1 MRWYHGWNVLAVT
14 VLFQAILLGSTASSF
29 TLLISEWSREF
40 QSGIGDLQ
48 LAILIFTGVQCLLA
62 PLPGMIVDRT
72 SIRAMVVIGTLL
84 TASGMV
90 LLSTVTAVWQI
101 LAVYGTLISVGV
113 LLAGLL
119 PAQTLAV
126 KWFRGRRGMAIGLST
141 AGASIG
147 GIVMPII
154 VTQLFLAV
162 GWRDAH
168 LILAAAA
175 VVLIVPAVWFIVRNS
190 PEHMGI
196 EPEPE
201 SRISAARTA
210 ARIFP
215 KWTPLAI
222 LRERTFWIMVASL
235 VPMAMALAA
244 VAQNIGPLARD
255 VGVSP
260 IDAAFLVSVFSGC
273 ALLSKIV
280 VGTTADRVDL
290 RLLFWVTN
298 SLLIG
303 AVVIFAMQPDYILLM
318 LAAILLGLGGGAF
331 LPLLASLVSTRFGPQ
346 SFGQVMSMFGP
357 VTMITG
363 AGPWIAGRIRDNTG
377 DFALALNVFLVILI
391 PAMLAMLLLKPATPP
406 QPQHQPKLAPG
417 E

>member
-14 VLFQAILLGSTASSF
+14 VLFQALLIGSTASSF
-29 TLLISEWSREF
+29 TLLITEWSREF
-40 QSGIGDLQ
+40 KSGIGDLQ
-48 LAILIFTGVQCLLA
+48 LAILIFTAVQCLLA
-62 PLPGMIVDRT
+62 PLPGAIVDRT
-72 SIRAMVVIGTLL
+72 SIRTMIIIGTVS
-84 TASGMV
+84 TAAGMA
-90 LLSTVTAVWQI
+90 LLSAVTAVWQI

-126 KWFRGRRGMAIGLST
+126 KWFRGRRGLAIGLST

-147 GIVMPII
+147 GIVMPIV
-154 VTQLFLAV
+154 VTKLFLEI

-175 VVLIVPAVWFIVRNS
+175 VLLIVPAVWLVVRNS
-190 PEHMGI
+190 PEEMGI

-201 SRISAARTA
+201 TALSAARTA
-210 ARIFP
+210 SRVFP
-215 KWTPLAI
+215 KWTVRSI

-260 IDAAFLVSVFSGC
+260 IDAAFLVSLFSGC
-273 ALLSKIV
+273 ALLSKIL
-280 VGTTADRVDL
+280 VGLTADRADL
-290 RLLFWVTN
+290 RFLFWITN
-298 SLLIG
+298 SLLIA
-303 AVVIFAMQPDYILLM
+303 AVIVFGMQPAYWVM
-318 LAAILLGLGGGAF
+318 LVAAILLGLGGGAF
-331 LPLLASLVSTRFGPQ
+331 LPLLASLISTRFGPQ
-346 SFGQVMSMFGP
+346 SFGRVMSMFGP
-357 VTMITG
+357 MTMLTG
-363 AGPWIAGRIRDNTG
+363 AGPWIAGRIRDSTG
-377 DFALALNVFLVILI
+377 DFALALNVFLLILL
-391 PAMLAMLLLKPATPP
+391 PAMLAMLLLKPATAI
-406 QPQHQPKLAPG
+406 QPQARLAPG

>member
-1 MRWYHGWNVLAVT
+1 MRWYHGWKVLAVT
-14 VLFQAILLGSTASSF
+14 VLFQAILIGSTAASF
-29 TLLISEWSREF
+29 TLLITEWSREF
-40 QSGIGDLQ
+40 KSGIGDLQ
-48 LAILIFTGVQCLLA
+48 LAILIFTAVQCLLA
-62 PLPGMIVDRT
+62 PLPGMIVDRA
-72 SIRAMVVIGTLL
+72 SIRTMIVIGTVS
-84 TASGMV
+84 TAAGMA

-101 LAVYGTLISVGV
+101 LVVYGTLISVGV

-126 KWFRGRRGMAIGLST
+126 KWFRGRRGLAIGLST

-154 VTQLFLAV
+154 VTKLFLEV

-175 VVLIVPAVWFIVRNS
+175 VLLIVPAVWLVVRNS
-190 PEHMGI
+190 PEAMGI

-201 SRISAARTA
+201 SPLSAARA
-210 ARIFP
+210 ASREFP
-215 KWTPLAI
+215 KWTIRSI

-235 VPMAMALAA
+235 VPMAMAMGA
-244 VAQNIGPLARD
+244 VQQNIGPLARD

-260 IDAAFLVSVFSGC
+260 IDAAFLVSVFSAC
-273 ALLSKIV
+273 ALLSKIL
-280 VGTTADRVDL
+280 VGLTADRVDL
-290 RLLFWVTN
+290 RLLFWITN

-303 AVVIFAMQPDYILLM
+303 AVIVFAMQPAYWLM
-318 LAAILLGLGGGAF
+318 MAAAVLLGLGGGAF
-331 LPLLASLVSTRFGPQ
+331 LPLLASLISTRFGPQ

-357 VTMITG
+357 VTMLNG
-363 AGPWIAGRIRDNTG
+363 AGPWIAGRIRDATG

-391 PAMLAMLLLKPATPP
+391 PAMLAMLLLRPA
-406 QPQHQPKLAPG
+406 QSNRQQQSGLAPG